1 MYNTILRLISGSAR
15 LMNDS
20 NSPTSL
26 SYKDAGVNIDAG
38 NDLIDQIKPHVAK
51 TKRPEVMGGLGGF
64 GAMFQIPL
72 DRYKEPV
79 LISGTDG
86 VGTKLKLA
94 TELNKHDTIGIDLV
108 GMCVNDILVQGA
120 EPLFFLDYYA
130 TGKLETE
137 VAVDVIKG
145 IAEGCLLSG
154 ASLIGGETAE
164 MPGMYSAGDYDMAG
178 FCVGIAE
185 KSKIIDGTKVKAGDV
200 ILAMASSG
208 PHSNGYSLI
217 RKIIDVSKADL
228 AADFEG
234 QTLGEALLAPTRIY
248 VKPLLS
254 LINNIDI
261 HAMAHITGGGLLEN
275 IPRVLPENTNASLNA
290 NNIELPAI
298 FKWLQENGN
307 VETHEMYRTFNC
319 GIGMTVIVDASDADT
334 AIAELTA
341 AGETVWQIGTI
352 TAGEGAPEV
361 IIK

>member
-1 MYNTILRLISGSAR
+1 
-15 LMNDS
+15 MNDS
-20 NSPTSL
+20 NNPTSL

-38 NDLIDQIKPHVAK
+38 NDLIDKIKPHVAK

-94 TELNKHDTIGIDLV
+94 TQLNKHDTIGIDLV

-130 TGKLETE
+130 TGKLESE

-145 IAEGCLLSG
+145 IADGCVLSG
-154 ASLIGGETAE
+154 AALIGGETAE

-200 ILAMASSG
+200 ILGMASSG
-208 PHSNGYSLI
+208 PHSNGYSLV
-217 RKIIDVSKADL
+217 RKILEVSNADL
-228 AADFEG
+228 SEDCGG
-234 QTLGEALLAPTRIY
+234 QSLGDALLAPTQIY

-254 LINNIDI
+254 LIEKIDI

-275 IPRVLPENTNASLNA
+275 IPRVLPENTNATIKADSWDMPPVFN
-290 NNIELPAI
+290 
-298 FKWLQENGN
+298 WLQEKGN
-307 VETHEMYRTFNC
+307 VEDTEMYRTFNC
-319 GIGMTVIVDASDADT
+319 GIGMAVVVDAADADT

-341 AGETVWQIGTI
+341 AGEKVFTIGNI
-352 TAGEGAPEV
+352 VSGEGTPEV
-361 IIK
+361 LIS